1 MDLFLI
7 VLSRRRIPSPCCHHI
22 LLYNGCRFP
31 SGEAIDRFL
40 CPQCGRSYSLA
51 AALAPRRGRRQGKP
65 AQLALPL
72 GQQREPGAGEKR
84 RS

>member
-1 MDLFLI
+1 MDYSI
-7 VLSRRRIPSPCCHHI
+7 YVLSRRRIPSPCCCCF
-22 LLYNGCRFP
+22 LLYSGCRFP

-51 AALAPRRGRRQGKP
+51 EALAPRRRRRQGKP

-72 GQQREPGAGEKR
+72 G
-84 RS
+84 

>member
-1 MDLFLI
+1 MDYSI
-7 VLSRRRIPSPCCHHI
+7 YVLSRRRIPSPCCHCI

-72 GQQREPGAGEKR
+72 AQQQPGAGEER

>member
-1 MDLFLI
+1 MDLSLI
-7 VLSRRRIPSPCCHHI
+7 VLSRRRIPSPCCHRI

-51 AALAPRRGRRQGKP
+51 EALAPRGGRRQGKP
-65 AQLALPL
+65 AQLALSL
-72 GQQREPGAGEKR
+72 GQQRQPEAVEKR